1 MAYRAKARRPVWQ
14 SPMAIVSVVALA
26 LALVVILVNQK
37 PSAAKGGLLIPPAT
51 YAGATVKDATLG
63 SATAPVVLAVYSDF
77 QCPFCG
83 RFVRDQFANLKIQ
96 FVDTGV
102 LRIEA
107 HDIDIVGR
115 GTVNNESI
123 ELATG
128 ARCAAAQGK
137 YWTYHDYVFW
147 NQLNENVGEYNEAYI
162 TSIANA
168 SGLDMT
174 AFKTCVAG
182 NTERA
187 AVIQETNAA
196 HQLGVSSTPTWSL
209 NGGALTP
216 GVPDAAAL
224 ATRIQALAAAASG
237 SPTATPT
244 ASTAP

>member
-1 MAYRAKARRPVWQ
+1 
-14 SPMAIVSVVALA
+14 MAIVSVGALA
-26 LALVVILVNQK
+26 LALVVIFINQK
-37 PSAAKGGLLIPPAT
+37 PSASSGKLLTPPVT
-51 YAGATVKDATLG
+51 YAGATVNDETLG

-83 RFVRDQFANLKIQ
+83 RFVREQFANLKIK
-96 FVDTGV
+96 FVDTGI

-137 YWTYHDYVFW
+137 YWTFHDYVFW
-147 NQLNENVGEYNEAYI
+147 NQLNENAGDYDADYI
-162 TSIANA
+162 ASVATA
-168 SGLDMT
+168 SGLDMNAFNDCVKAPT
-174 AFKTCVAG
+174 A
-182 NTERA
+182 RA

-209 NGGALTP
+209 NGGTLTP
-216 GVPDAAAL
+216 GVPNASSL
-224 ATRIQALAAAASG
+224 VTQIQALAAAASG
-237 SPTATPT
+237 SPSLAPT